1 MEDTTPCIT
10 ITKFVLR
17 DPSVLTTASMSVDY
31 IDQYTIENTNTID
44 TVQAIARI
52 TGLNVVQSGPTGQ
65 QTSVFMRGMN
75 SNHTIVAINGVAI
88 KDHSTTGGL
97 HDIGADFIKHVTGI
111 QVVKGSQGTLYGAN
125 AVGGV
130 INITTKKG
138 KGAPKHTL
146 SFEGGLIKEMENLM
160 HDISGQI
167 NDLTNECKFLFKD
180 TTIIT
185 LILKKQN
192 NIE

>member
-1 MEDTTPCIT
+1 MENNIPCIT
-10 ITKFVLR
+10 ITNFVLR

-44 TVQAIARI
+44 TVQAISRI

-75 SNHTIVAINGVAI
+75 SNHTMVAINGVAI

-130 INITTKKG
+130 INFITTDSFANSISSTVGDFFCKVFFLSHFIDIFESSDFVG
-138 KGAPKHTL
+138 LL
-146 SFEGGLIKEMENLM
+146 SF
-160 HDISGQI
+160 HISGYRLCVFSLLQ
-167 NDLTNECKFLFKD
+167 EFF
-180 TTIIT
+180 
-185 LILKKQN
+185 
-192 NIE
+192 

>member
-1 MEDTTPCIT
+1 MSLLLTTGLQADHSSKHTCEQLEYAPCIT
-10 ITKFVLR
+10 ISKYILR

-44 TVQAIARI
+44 TVQAIARA

-75 SNHTIVAINGVAI
+75 SNHTMVAINGVAI

-97 HDIGADFIKHVTGI
+97 HDIGSDFIKHVTGI

-130 INITTKKG
+130 INFITTDSYANSISTTTGSNNTKG
-138 KGAPKHTL
+138 LTL
-146 SFEGGLIKEMENLM
+146 KITETS
-160 HDISGQI
+160 
-167 NDLTNECKFLFKD
+167 
-180 TTIIT
+180 II
-185 LILKKQN
+185 ILSVL
-192 NIE
+192 